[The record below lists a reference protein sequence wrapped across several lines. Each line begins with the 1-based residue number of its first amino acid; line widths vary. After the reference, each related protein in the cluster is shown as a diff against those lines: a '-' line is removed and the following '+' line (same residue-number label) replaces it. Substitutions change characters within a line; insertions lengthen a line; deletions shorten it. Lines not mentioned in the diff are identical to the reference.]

1 MQEQDKHN
9 HLLIRDG
16 AVLLRIQRDEED
28 RFRLETAEFFDV
40 RTGVKLKTLLPEL
53 KETEL
58 RRAYKLTDESA
69 WAIIKAGAATG
80 AEPTVDLSK
89 VVSILDVKQ
98 RRLDNVVADSILYQI
113 EVIRDL
119 LDQFLQVAKNARNED
134 RFWMS
139 QQVLALL
146 EKFSGREMAE
156 LEDLIEWMRSHS
168 RK

>member
-1 MQEQDKHN
+1 MQDQVQFDY
-9 HLLIRDG
+9 LLIRDG
-16 AVLLRIQRDEED
+16 AVLLKIQRGQED
-28 RFRLETAEFFDV
+28 GFALETAEFYDV
-40 RTGVKLKTLLPEL
+40 RTGAKLKKLLPEL
-53 KETEL
+53 QESEL
-58 RRAYKLTDESA
+58 LRAYKVPDQSA
-69 WAIIKAGAATG
+69 VAIIKSGAATG
-80 AEPTVDLSK
+80 TEPTVDLSR
-89 VVSILDVKQ
+89 VVSIHDVRQ

-119 LDQFLQVAKNARNED
+119 LDQFLQVAENAGKED

-156 LEDLIEWMRSHS
+156 LEELIEWMRSHS